1 MLFKQSKHGL
11 GIVMVAGQE
20 SEILSFHI
28 PKPGQIIVILAWVR
42 TGSF

>member
-11 GIVMVAGQE
+11 GTVMVAGQE
-20 SEILSFHI
+20 SEILSFDI

>member
-11 GIVMVAGQE
+11 GTVMVAGQE
-20 SEILSFHI
+20 SEILSLHI
-28 PKPGQIIVILAWVR
+28 PKPGQIIILAWVR